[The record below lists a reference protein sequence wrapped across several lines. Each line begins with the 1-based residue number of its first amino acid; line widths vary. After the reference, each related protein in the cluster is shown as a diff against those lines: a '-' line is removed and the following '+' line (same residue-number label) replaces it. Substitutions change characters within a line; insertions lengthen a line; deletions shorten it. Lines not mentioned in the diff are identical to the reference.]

1 MGLSLDKGR
10 HMGVGNVA
18 GGPLIRR
25 KSHMRLFWWDFRGIS
40 GQIRVDCLM
49 SRLVAGLAGAG
60 GAATGGRTR
69 SDPDDDPLD
78 EEPESEPEPLEPE
91 LELDPSEPEWPDPS
105 PVPLL
110 PEPDPEESEPEEFPL
125 PVPVE
130 SEPLFPFEPFDP
142 LELEDPF
149 DEEESEPL
157 P

>member
-40 GQIRVDCLM
+40 GRIRVNCLV

-69 SDPDDDPLD
+69 SGSRRRPARRGAG
-78 EEPESEPEPLEPE
+78 
-91 LELDPSEPEWPDPS
+91 
-105 PVPLL
+105 VGTGTIGTG
-110 PEPDPEESEPEEFPL
+110 
-125 PVPVE
+125 VGA
-130 SEPLFPFEPFDP
+130 
-142 LELEDPF
+142 
-149 DEEESEPL
+149 
-157 P
+157 